1 MSELLTLNISQILEG
16 LNKKQFSAVEVTR
29 AYLDK
34 IEKTRVLNMYLE
46 VSSDKAIEMA
56 KKADENYKNNTARL
70 LEGIPVG
77 VKDMFCTEGI
87 KTTASSKILEN
98 FVPTYESTVSNKL
111 WQEGAINL
119 GKLSCDEFAMGSS
132 NETAALGNVI
142 NPWKAKEQ
150 RSPGGSSGGSAAAV
164 KADLCHAALGTDTGG
179 SIRQPAAFCN
189 IVGLKPTYGLVS
201 RHGLIAFASS
211 FDQIGPITKCLK
223 DALSITSVI
232 SGRDD
237 FDSTCIGDKIKEID
251 QEKKIKKLTFG
262 VVKQAIDFPEI
273 DSSIKQQFLNFI
285 DKIKTQGH
293 KINYIDLPLLEH
305 LTPAYYIMTTAEA
318 SSNLSRYDG
327 IKYGYQHS
335 ANDLDELIIKTRTHG
350 FGKEVKRRIML
361 GTFVLSSGYY
371 EAYYQKAQ
379 KVRQLIKKETEN
391 ILEKH
396 DYILLPTTPNKP
408 FKIGKKI
415 SVTKR
420 YYEDVFTVQANLS
433 GHPALSF
440 PLAGD
445 QKFNASAQLI
455 GKYFSETNM
464 FHVANKLLNN

>member
-1 MSELLTLNISQILEG
+1 LKNYNSLKHIQQDLYSNLISCQDLVKYYIKRASTKTEINAFVEIYKTEAIQASKDIDIKIKNKTAGLLAGLVIGIKDNICYKDHPVSASSRIL
-16 LNKKQFSAVEVTR
+16 KDFKPTYSATVI
-29 AYLDK
+29 K
-34 IEKTRVLNMYLE
+34 
-46 VSSDKAIEMA
+46 
-56 KKADENYKNNTARL
+56 RL
-70 LEGIPVG
+70 LAEDAI
-77 VKDMFCTEGI
+77 
-87 KTTASSKILEN
+87 ILGRLN
-98 FVPTYESTVSNKL
+98 
-111 WQEGAINL
+111 
-119 GKLSCDEFAMGSS
+119 CDEFAMGSS
-132 NETAALGNVI
+132 NENSVYGPVK
-142 NPWKAKEQ
+142 NPIDE
-150 RSPGGSSGGSAAAV
+150 SCVPGGSSGGSAAAV
-164 KADLCHAALGTDTGG
+164 RADLCHAALGTDTGG

-189 IVGLKPTYGLVS
+189 IVGFKPTYGLVS

-211 FDQIGPITKCLK
+211 FDQIGPITKCV
-223 DALSITSVI
+223 DDSLSIMNVI

-237 FDSTCIGDKIKEID
+237 FDSTCIGNNIKEIK
-251 QEKKIKKLTFG
+251 QEKKINKLTFG

-273 DSSIKQQFLNFI
+273 DSSIKQQFLNFL
-285 DKIKTQGH
+285 DKIKAQGH
-293 KINYIDLPLLEH
+293 KINYIDIPLLEY

-335 ANDLDELIIKTRTHG
+335 AKDLDELIIQTRTRG

-379 KVRQLIKKETEN
+379 KVRTLIKKETEN
-391 ILEKH
+391 VLEKH
-396 DYILLPTTPNKP
+396 DYILLPTTPKKP
-408 FKIGKKI
+408 FKIGEKI

-445 QKFNASAQLI
+445 HKFNASAQLI

-464 FHVANKLLNN
+464 FHVAKKILNN

>member
-1 MSELLTLNISQILEG
+1 MKNYNSLKHIQQDLYSNLISCQDLVEHYIKRASKKTTVNAFVEIYKTEAIQAAKDIDIKIKNKTAGLLAG
-16 LNKKQFSAVEVTR
+16 LV
-29 AYLDK
+29 
-34 IEKTRVLNMYLE
+34 I
-46 VSSDKAIEMA
+46 
-56 KKADENYKNNTARL
+56 
-70 LEGIPVG
+70 
-77 VKDMFCTEGI
+77 GI
-87 KTTASSKILEN
+87 KDNICYKDHFVSASSKILKD
-98 FVPTYESTVSNKL
+98 FKPTYSATVIERL
-111 WQEGAINL
+111 LAEDAIIL
-119 GKLSCDEFAMGSS
+119 GRLNCDEFAMGSS
-132 NETAALGNVI
+132 NENSVYGPAK
-142 NPWKAKEQ
+142 NPIDE
-150 RSPGGSSGGSAAAV
+150 SYVPGGSSGGSAAAV

-179 SIRQPAAFCN
+179 SIRQPSAFCN

-223 DALSITSVI
+223 DALSIMSVI

-237 FDSTCIGDKIKEID
+237 FDSTCIGDKTKEID
-251 QEKKIKKLTFG
+251 QEKNIKKLTFG

-285 DKIKTQGH
+285 DKIKNQGH
-293 KINYIDLPLLEH
+293 TIKYIDLPLLEY

-327 IKYGYQHS
+327 VKYRYQHS

-361 GTFVLSSGYY
+361 GTFVLSAGYY

-440 PLAGD
+440 PLEGD
-445 QKFNASAQLI
+445 HKFNASAQLI

>member
-1 MSELLTLNISQILEG
+1 MKNYNSLKHIQQDLYSNLISCQDLVEHYIKRASKKTTINAFVEIYKTEAIQAAKEIDIKIKKKTAGLLAG
-16 LNKKQFSAVEVTR
+16 LV
-29 AYLDK
+29 
-34 IEKTRVLNMYLE
+34 I
-46 VSSDKAIEMA
+46 
-56 KKADENYKNNTARL
+56 
-70 LEGIPVG
+70 
-77 VKDMFCTEGI
+77 GI
-87 KTTASSKILEN
+87 KDNICYKDHLVSASSKILKD
-98 FVPTYESTVSNKL
+98 FKPTYSATVIKRL
-111 WQEGAINL
+111 LAEDAIIL
-119 GKLSCDEFAMGSS
+119 GRLNCDEFAMGSS
-132 NETAALGNVI
+132 NENSVYGPAK
-142 NPWKAKEQ
+142 NPIDE
-150 RSPGGSSGGSAAAV
+150 SYVPGGSSGGSAAAV
-164 KADLCHAALGTDTGG
+164 KADLCHAALGSDTGG

-223 DALSITSVI
+223 DALSIMSVI

-237 FDSTCIGDKIKEID
+237 FDSTCSGDKIKEID

-305 LTPAYYIMTTAEA
+305 LTPAYYIMSTAEA

-335 ANDLDELIIKTRTHG
+335 TNDLDELIIKTRTHG

-464 FHVANKLLNN
+464 FHVANKLLND